1 MNALETLSLEGAP
14 SLEQVLAHGNKLSSI
29 NLAENRKRLQAL
41 NLEQNN
47 FTFAT
52 LPRLADLRVGAFY
65 RYGGQQPVEVEC
77 VNGEVDLSAQ
87 ASVSDIPTE
96 FRWYLGQPEQDPDT
110 GELSGEELW
119 GGWPDPEYTVSNG
132 VVKFFST
139 FDGEKVVGVMTNPML
154 PLLEL
159 MTVPIGVDKAAG
171 VENVSADNNTDLLV
185 DVYTVSGVK
194 VRSQVDASEAT
205 RGLTPGFYIVGT
217 EKVLVK

>member
-1 MNALETLSLEGAP
+1 M
-14 SLEQVLAHGNKLSSI
+14 AHGNKLSSI

-132 VVKFFST
+132 VVKVGLRYGST
-139 FDGEKVVGVMTNPML
+139 ALASANLENAEARAMSSATTTRTTRCSTWIRLCLTSSRTPTL
-154 PLLEL
+154 P
-159 MTVPIGVDKAAG
+159 
-171 VENVSADNNTDLLV
+171 
-185 DVYTVSGVK
+185 
-194 VRSQVDASEAT
+194 
-205 RGLTPGFYIVGT
+205 
-217 EKVLVK
+217 